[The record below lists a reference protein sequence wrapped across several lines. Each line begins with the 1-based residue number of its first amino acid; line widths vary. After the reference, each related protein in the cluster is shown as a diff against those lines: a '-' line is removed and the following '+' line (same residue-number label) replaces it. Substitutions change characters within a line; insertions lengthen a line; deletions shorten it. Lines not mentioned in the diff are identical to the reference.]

1 MDTPLVCFT
10 AACSKMGKTTFLE
23 KLICVFHK
31 RGVRIG
37 VIKSDVHGFSI
48 DVPKKDSWRLTQAGA
63 QAAAIIGPDRFALI
77 QSTRVKKNL
86 DDVAAL
92 FEDIDLVLVEGFK
105 NADKPHIEIVRSEK
119 ASSPATEKKNLI
131 ALVTD
136 IPSLCASV
144 PCFSLDDASGVADL
158 ITRLY
163 LKGTADDSSKMQEGA
178 KQ

>member
-1 MDTPLVCFT
+1 MDKPLVCIT

-23 KLICVFHK
+23 KLIHVFDQ
-31 RGVRIG
+31 RGVRVG
-37 VIKSDVHGFSI
+37 VIKSDAHGFSI
-48 DVPKKDSWRLTQAGA
+48 DIPKKDSWRLTQAGA

-77 QSTRVKKNL
+77 QNTQVKKSL

-119 ASSPATEKKNLI
+119 ASCPATDKNNLI

-136 IPSLCASV
+136 IPSLCDSV
-144 PCFSLDDASGVADL
+144 PRFSLDDAPGVADL

-163 LKGTADDSSKMQEGA
+163 FKETADDRAEIQEGVN
-178 KQ
+178 Q

>member
-77 QSTRVKKNL
+77 QSPRVKKNL

-92 FEDIDLVLVEGFK
+92 FED
-105 NADKPHIEIVRSEK
+105 IVRSEK